1 MYCYE
6 YIVATLSLRDTH
18 VMLCNIMCSQDDYLC
33 ISECDIRDDEMTQI
47 SGSGISGLRGI
58 IYIMIHL
65 IMMMP
70 ILRYILPCTSHYGIS
85 YGPSRVRPGPATLA
99 SHPLNGKTQDPV
111 GTCLR
116 ARARVTSGNRVF
128 GTCVNSRGF

>member
-47 SGSGISGLRGI
+47 SGSGDLRITGYYLHNDTPHYDDAYSKI
-58 IYIMIHL
+58 HPTMYIPL
-65 IMMMP
+65 WD
-70 ILRYILPCTSHYGIS
+70 ILWSIQGQTRSS
-85 YGPSRVRPGPATLA
+85 VASRRIP
-99 SHPLNGKTQDPV
+99 
-111 GTCLR
+111 
-116 ARARVTSGNRVF
+116 
-128 GTCVNSRGF
+128 

>member
-58 IYIMIHL
+58 IYIMMYI

-85 YGPSRVRPGPATLA
+85 YGPSRVRPGPPTPRVA
-99 SHPLNGKTQDPV
+99 SPKCQDPRSCRDML
-111 GTCLR
+111 TR
-116 ARARVTSGNRVF
+116 ARARDERE
-128 GTCVNSRGF
+128 